1 MDLHLKI
8 VIFDGSFKTTPF
20 INRFAQ
26 GLAVNHQV
34 YILGFNEKLKSPI
47 PKVRYI
53 ALGSNQ
59 NRFRFMLT
67 TFKYLLR
74 SKQVGLW
81 VPSFKKFIRGER
93 LALQQQN
100 LNLALSHLRPD
111 LIHLQWPSV
120 IPWFEDV
127 LTEQQPPVVLS
138 QRGFHNNVRP
148 FVDSL
153 NFEYLQKWYPKIAG
167 FHSVSKAMSA
177 TGDKLW
183 KSPKKLDKVVYTGI
197 ALEQLV
203 FSENYRR
210 EKPLQLLSIGRA
222 HWIKGYDEALLA
234 CKILKEKNE
243 AFRYTI
249 IGGAGDEE
257 LQFLIAD
264 LGLTENV
271 VLTPR
276 LPQRQVFQQMAT
288 ASVLL
293 MPSLE
298 EGIPNVVVEA
308 MAIGLPVIST
318 NCGGVPELI
327 EDKVNGWLVPIRDPA
342 ALAEAISSFVALPLN
357 EIQEVRSAARK
368 KVEEQHAL
376 ELMVGGME
384 GLYSE
389 VVDFKKS

>member
-1 MDLHLKI
+1 
-8 VIFDGSFKTTPF
+8 
-20 INRFAQ
+20 
-26 GLAVNHQV
+26 
-34 YILGFNEKLKSPI
+34 
-47 PKVRYI
+47 
-53 ALGSNQ
+53 
-59 NRFRFMLT
+59 MLT

-100 LNLALSHLRPD
+100 LNLALSQLRPD

-120 IPWFEDV
+120 IPWFEEV

-148 FVDSL
+148 FVDPL

-197 ALEQLV
+197 ALGQLV

-243 AFRYTI
+243 DFRYTI

-271 VLTPR
+271 ALTPR
-276 LPQRQVFQQMAT
+276 LPQRQVFQQMAA

-327 EDKVNGWLVPIRDPA
+327 ENKVNGWLVPIRDPA

>member
-1 MDLHLKI
+1 MSKSLKI
-8 VIFDGSFKTTPF
+8 IIFDGSFKTTPF
-20 INRFAQ
+20 INRLVQ

-47 PKVRYI
+47 PGVRYI

-120 IPWFEDV
+120 IPWFEEV
-127 LTEQQPPVVLS
+127 LTKQQIPVVLS

-148 FVDSL
+148 FVDSS

-222 HWIKGYDEALLA
+222 HWIKGYDKALLA

-243 AFRYTI
+243 DFRYTI

-257 LQFLIAD
+257 LQFLIAE
-264 LGLTENV
+264 LGLTDNV
-271 VLTPR
+271 ALTPR
-276 LPQRQVFQQMAT
+276 LSQRQVFQEMAA

-376 ELMVGGME
+376 ELMVCGME
-384 GLYSE
+384 GLYYQ
-389 VVDFKKS
+389 VIR

>member
-1 MDLHLKI
+1 MRLKI

-20 INRFAQ
+20 INRLVQ

-47 PKVRYI
+47 PGVRYI

-120 IPWFEDV
+120 IPWFEEV

-148 FVDSL
+148 FVDPL

-197 ALEQLV
+197 ALGQLV

-243 AFRYTI
+243 DFRYTI

-271 VLTPR
+271 ALTPR
-276 LPQRQVFQQMAT
+276 LPQRQVFQQMAA

-327 EDKVNGWLVPIRDPA
+327 ENKVNGWLVPIRDPA